1 MQAQFEM
8 TPLTAPS
15 PAVFDPETPG
25 PSKGTGYDPDEMMTP
40 IPGANPEGD
49 NEVYF
54 IPLVY

>member
-1 MQAQFEM
+1 M

-25 PSKGTGYDPDEMMTP
+25 PSKGAGYDPDEMMTP

-49 NEVYF
+49 NEVYP